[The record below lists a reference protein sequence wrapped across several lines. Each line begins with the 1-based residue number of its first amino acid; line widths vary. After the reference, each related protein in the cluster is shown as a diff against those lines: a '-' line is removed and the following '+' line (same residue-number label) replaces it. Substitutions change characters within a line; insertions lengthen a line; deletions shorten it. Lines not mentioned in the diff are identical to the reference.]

1 MCWIFLETLPIWLP
15 IRCPFKKIVYASWKV
30 LKICLR
36 VSKRWLWSFR
46 KSVRHFPREQL
57 LHDVTTVLKFRDI
70 ERFHSRDQH
79 LCKFMG
85 TKESVYI
92 RKEINAHRID
102 LEHQHGCRFI
112 VLGHHAIW
120 PPWSQVKTLYSGLYR
135 AFSHDVTSAILVFQ
149 TNGTVAILLFQ
160 TSPVGV

>member
-92 RKEINAHRID
+92 REEINSHRID

-112 VLGHHAIW
+112 VLGHQYGRREVMWKRSIPDCIERFHMTSR
-120 PPWSQVKTLYSGLYR
+120 PPYWCSKRTELW
-135 AFSHDVTSAILVFQ
+135 
-149 TNGTVAILLFQ
+149 
-160 TSPVGV
+160 